1 LHRGRFARQN
11 LPVGACKKLTSSMVV
26 TYNTQSK
33 LLGLFNTMFS
43 VKDIVR
49 YKLALDLEQLEAQF
63 EVVEDGSQPQPAPSQ
78 SSQASAATQAVGWR
92 FKGSRAVVT
101 GVDTIQ
107 EIIED
112 TLYTI
117 QMQV

>member
-1 LHRGRFARQN
+1 MFA
-11 LPVGACKKLTSSMVV
+11 
-26 TYNTQSK
+26 
-33 LLGLFNTMFS
+33 

-49 YKLALDLEQLEAQF
+49 YKLAIDLEQLESQL
-63 EVVEDGSQPQPAPSQ
+63 EVVEDGSQPQPPASQ
-78 SSQASAATQAVGWR
+78 NSQASAATQVVGWR

-101 GVDTIQ
+101 GVDNIQ
-107 EIIED
+107 EIIGE

>member
-1 LHRGRFARQN
+1 
-11 LPVGACKKLTSSMVV
+11 
-26 TYNTQSK
+26 
-33 LLGLFNTMFS
+33 MFS

>member
-1 LHRGRFARQN
+1 MCA
-11 LPVGACKKLTSSMVV
+11 
-26 TYNTQSK
+26 
-33 LLGLFNTMFS
+33 

-49 YKLALDLEQLEAQF
+49 YKLAIDLEQLESQL
-63 EVVEDGSQPQPAPSQ
+63 EVVEDGSQPPASQ
-78 SSQASAATQAVGWR
+78 NSQASAATQVVGWR

-101 GVDTIQ
+101 GVDNIQ
-107 EIIED
+107 ETIGE